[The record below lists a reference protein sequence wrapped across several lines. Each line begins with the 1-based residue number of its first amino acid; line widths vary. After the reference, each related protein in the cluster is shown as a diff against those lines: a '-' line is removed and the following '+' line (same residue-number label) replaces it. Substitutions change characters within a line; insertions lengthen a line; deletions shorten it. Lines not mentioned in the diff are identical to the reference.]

1 MINKVPVFFG
11 EDLPNFYSIKAD
23 TAGFGQYLTL
33 FQLLEWKVVFKYC
46 SKIQSNMVKKGT
58 ATSVP
63 SYHADS
69 DAVPDL
75 GLHGAASFRPIL
87 I

>member
-1 MINKVPVFFG
+1 LINKVPVFFG

-46 SKIQSNMVKKGT
+46 SKIQSNMEKTGT
-58 ATSVP
+58 ATNFP